1 MAAKFLGSDARHSTA
16 APPDVC
22 AWSAAQVELIAPR
35 VRLTSGWVAGGNDLA
50 RWLSG
55 GALRQIEPSLDHR
68 QQVRAVGEA
77 GGGVRELETMQDELP
92 ILILLDHG
100 AHFPNSET
108 RLPG

>member
-1 MAAKFLGSDARHSTA
+1 MVCRSSRADRAEGPSD
-16 APPDVC
+16 
-22 AWSAAQVELIAPR
+22 QR
-35 VRLTSGWVAGGNDLA
+35 VVAGGNDLA
-50 RWLSG
+50 RRLSG